1 MNPRTLYDKIW
12 EHHLIVSGQGN
23 EALLFVDRH
32 LLHEVTS
39 AQAFEALRN
48 KRRNVKY
55 PKLTLAV
62 IDHNISTKDR
72 SNKNAAG
79 SVSRIQ
85 MDTIERNCREFG
97 IELYGWEN
105 PDQGIVHV
113 LAPELG
119 FTLPGTLVVCGDSH
133 TATHGAF
140 GALAFGIGT
149 SEVEHVLAT
158 QTLRQSK
165 AKSMLVKLN
174 GKLRR
179 GITSK
184 DIALT
189 LIGTVGTNGGQGYV
203 IEYSG
208 EVIKDLS
215 MDARMTLCNMSIE
228 AGARAGLIA
237 PDEITFEYL
246 NGKDFS
252 PRGAAFIQALEYWK
266 TLYSDSEEAFDKI
279 VEMDVSQ
286 VEPQVTWG
294 TNPSQTVSISDIVPN
309 PNSFAETNLK
319 ETAEKAI
326 QYMGLTPETKID
338 EIRIDK
344 VFIGSCTNSR
354 IEDLRAAA
362 TLAKGRTVH
371 PNVKA
376 IVVPGSGRVKRQA
389 EFEGLDQIFLAAGF
403 EWREPGCSLCLAMN
417 DDVLE
422 SGERCASTS
431 NRNFEGRQGRGGRT
445 HLVSPMMAVGAAVTG
460 KFTDIREWKEI

>member
-12 EHHLIVSGQGN
+12 EQHLIVSGKD
-23 EALLFVDRH
+23 EESLLFVDRH

-48 KRRNVKY
+48 KGRKVKF

-72 SNKNAAG
+72 RNKDAAG
-79 SVSRIQ
+79 PVSRIQ
-85 MDTIERNCREFG
+85 MDTIENNCREFG
-97 IELYGWEN
+97 IELFGWEN

-119 FTLPGTLVVCGDSH
+119 FTLPGTVVVCGDSH

-149 SEVEHVLAT
+149 SEVEHVLVT
-158 QTLRQSK
+158 QTLRQRK

-174 GKLRR
+174 GKLGK

-184 DIALT
+184 DIVLA
-189 LIGTVGTNGGQGYV
+189 LIGKIGTNGGQGYV
-203 IEYSG
+203 LEYSG
-208 EVIKDLS
+208 NAVKELS

-237 PDEITFEYL
+237 PDDTTFEYL

-252 PRGAAFIQALEYWK
+252 PKGDAFVQALEYWK

-279 VEMDVSQ
+279 VEMNVSQ
-286 VEPQVTWG
+286 IEPQVTWG
-294 TNPSQTVSISDIVPN
+294 TNPSQTASISGVVPN
-309 PNSFAETNLK
+309 PNSFTDINRK

-326 QYMGLTPETKID
+326 QYMGLSPEMKIN
-338 EIRIDK
+338 EIQIDK

-362 TLAKGRTVH
+362 ILAKGRTVH
-371 PNVKA
+371 PTVKA

-389 EFEGLDQIFLAAGF
+389 ESEGLDQIFLAAGF

-417 DDVLE
+417 DDILQE
-422 SGERCASTS
+422 GERCASTS

-445 HLVSPMMAVGAAVTG
+445 HLVSPTMAVGAAVTG
-460 KFTDIREWKEI
+460 KFTDVREWKEI